1 MNITISIN
9 EVLRDILGRFQLVY
23 ERYYEK
29 VKEDVITPDLM
40 KYIHFSADTQLI
52 DFLYEEAPMEIFG
65 QAKEI
70 ENNIITHL
78 VELYKQMPGDYKLIL
93 VTDDFGRAKSSTL
106 WFLAKYG
113 CCCDEIKFYTISKV
127 DEIWEHTDIFI
138 TSDNDII
145 KSKPE
150 NKKLIIVDRTYNKEM
165 KCDTRI
171 NNLKEIESFENL

>member
-23 ERYYEK
+23 ERYYEE

-40 KYIHFSADTQLI
+40 KYVHFSADTQLF

-78 VELYKQMPGDYKLIL
+78 VELYKQMPTDYKLIL
-93 VTDDFGRAKSSTL
+93 ATDDFGRAKSSTL

-127 DEIWEHTDIFI
+127 DDIWKNTDVFI
-138 TSDNDII
+138 TSDKDII
-145 KSKPE
+145 KSKPR
-150 NKKLIIVDRTYNKEM
+150 NKKLIVVDKSYNKEM

-171 NNLKEIESFENL
+171 NNLKEINSFENL

>member
-93 VTDDFGRAKSSTL
+93 ATDDFGRAKSSTL

-113 CCCDEIKFYTISKV
+113 CCCDEIKFY
-127 DEIWEHTDIFI
+127 DIFI